1 MARELDW
8 AVFEKAVEIT
18 ASAVRGAMGGEKSQ
32 PASYAGDDTCH
43 LWRAGIP
50 CLLYGPRGSDGAAE
64 EPDNYVPIS
73 EMLRVTRVLVRTALD
88 VCGTTP

>member
-32 PASYAGDDTCH
+32 PASYAGQVFKEVFAALKDAAAD
-43 LWRAGIP
+43 LPDRGKAGF
-50 CLLYGPRGSDGAAE
+50 
-64 EPDNYVPIS
+64 
-73 EMLRVTRVLVRTALD
+73 
-88 VCGTTP
+88 